1 MTILLRQGFGF
12 NTNLYET
19 NILNLTVVLA
29 IVIKVVGD
37 SLQTIL
43 SQRRKMILSTL
54 QEADQKARD
63 AKRRLEKAQRDL
75 EETRTYAAEIRT
87 QATRT
92 IERENIAIQK
102 QLKSDLVRF
111 RERGQQAIEIEQ
123 QRIKQSIYKKI
134 TNLALD
140 SAENTLLKTFRIP
153 SSKQKELNEVH
164 TQTTFYRLKR
174 LHNRH
179 TFLPN
184 IPNYLSLKYGK
195 NSS

>member
-1 MTILLRQGFGF
+1 MTVLFRQSFGF

-37 SLQTIL
+37 SLQTLL

-63 AKRRLEKAQRDL
+63 AKRRLDKAQRDL

-102 QLKSDLVRF
+102 QLKGDLVRF

-140 SAENTLLKTFRIP
+140 SAESTLLKTFRIP

-179 TFLPN
+179 TFLSN